1 MDENQF
7 LRSYPEVARQGKN
20 RSFADTALSTQHDA
34 TGSSL
39 PVDKKGTLD
48 RNIPFDRWDTN
59 NNDFLSLDEYKSGL
73 AGQSDLD
80 ERFNRFDKNTD
91 GKLSREEF
99 VGRKR

>member
-48 RNIPFDRWDTN
+48 RNIPFNRWDTN
-59 NNDFLSLDEYKSGL
+59 HDQHLSLEEYKSGL
-73 AGQSDLD
+73 AGRSGLE
-80 ERFNRFDKNTD
+80 ERFKRFDKNED
-91 GKLSREEF
+91 GKISREEF
-99 VGRKR
+99 VGTKN